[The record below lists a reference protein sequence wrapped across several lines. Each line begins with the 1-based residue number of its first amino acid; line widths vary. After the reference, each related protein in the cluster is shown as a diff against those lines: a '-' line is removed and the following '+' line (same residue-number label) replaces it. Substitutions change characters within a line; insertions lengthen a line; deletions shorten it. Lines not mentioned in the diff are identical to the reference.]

1 MKTIKFLILLLHNAQ
16 ESRGGFPW
24 NRIFL
29 SAPDDKVWHVGL
41 NWLSFSVG
49 FTMVAFAIEHRC
61 TY

>member
-41 NWLSFSVG
+41 KLTFIFSRVYYG
-49 FTMVAFAIEHRC
+49 CFCYKT
-61 TY
+61 